1 MTTRKFLRFTYAAI
15 KRYGDKT
22 WTAHTGVVEF
32 NPTYTVSCGE
42 CEKGNFG
49 DLHDTAYI
57 VELSN
62 GTKFLCFIND
72 YCGPDDDLLSER
84 GETANSY
91 AARAHHEKVRQN
103 IRLLNNTY

>member
-32 NPTYTVSCGE
+32 NPTYT
-42 CEKGNFG
+42 
-49 DLHDTAYI
+49 AYI

-72 YCGPDDDLLSER
+72 YCGPDDYLLSER

-91 AARAHHEKVRQN
+91 AAKSHHDKVKQN

>member
-1 MTTRKFLRFTYAAI
+1 MTTRKFLRFIYAAI

-32 NPTYTVSCGE
+32 NPVYTVSCSE

-49 DLHDTAYI
+49 DEHDRPYI

-72 YCGPDDDLLSER
+72 CCTEDDGLLSER

-91 AARAHHEKVRQN
+91 AARGHHEKVKQN
-103 IRLLNNTY
+103 IRVLNNNY